1 MEHAALDPVQH
12 CVIRCCTCGDAVLAD
27 NVVRGMCLDC
37 LKTESDVT
45 AGISREATVN
55 QCRGCER
62 FGTEKKH
69 QVRVLSGVGVR
80 GWSLAWVVVEEKRG
94 NAPSSSTFVGV
105 WVCVGSQR
113 VADEFT

>member
-69 QVRVLSGVGVR
+69 QVRVLSGWGGGWGAVLVWGGGGGEKGYAFGSSLRR
-80 GWSLAWVVVEEKRG
+80 GGGHKSV
-94 NAPSSSTFVGV
+94 NDSTV
-105 WVCVGSQR
+105 
-113 VADEFT
+113 

>member
-69 QVRVLSGVGVR
+69 QVRVLSGGGVCGGR
-80 GWSLAWVVVEEKRG
+80 SLSGVVVAEKRG
-94 NAPSSSTFVGV
+94 THSAPLCDVGE
-105 WVCVGSQR
+105 GTR
-113 VADEFT
+113 A

>member
-69 QVRVLSGVGVR
+69 QVRVLSGG
-80 GWSLAWVVVEEKRG
+80 G
-94 NAPSSSTFVGV
+94 
-105 WVCVGSQR
+105 VCVGGLCLGWWWRRKGVRIQLLFAAWGR
-113 VADEFT
+113 GTRA